1 MGIGLLESH
10 PVSPQEASMDNI
22 QVLKRS
28 SKAQQMMPTTQMNGF
43 DAAGR
48 IPAAI
53 SHGKTQF
60 MN

>member
-1 MGIGLLESH
+1 
-10 PVSPQEASMDNI
+10 MDNI

-53 SHGKTQF
+53 SHGKTQL

>member
-1 MGIGLLESH
+1 
-10 PVSPQEASMDNI
+10 MDNI

-43 DAAGR
+43 DDAGR